1 MATSPLRFGV
11 FIAPH
16 HPVGEDLTLQYE
28 RDLQLCQVL
37 DQLGYDEVWVGEHH
51 SGGWETIGHP
61 EMFLAAAAQR
71 TGHIQLATG
80 VTSLPY
86 HHPYN
91 VAGRITF
98 LDHLSRGRAILG
110 TGPGALP
117 SDARAFGIDT
127 EVLRDRQDESI
138 GIIKQLLST
147 DDPLTY
153 KSDWFEMQQA
163 HLQVKPYRN
172 RTIEM
177 VAASS
182 ISPSGMKLAGKH
194 GLGVISVASYS
205 EEGLAALPTQWGFA
219 ETYAAEFGNDID
231 RSSWRVMMPW
241 HIAET
246 REQAIAEVK
255 QGLLH
260 WHNGY
265 NVTTL
270 ARAGASYVDPENAD
284 GFIEAMIA
292 RGGAIIGTP
301 DDAVAAIGKL
311 SELTGGFGT
320 LVGFMHD
327 WANHEATLRSYDM
340 FMRYVVPKVQQTIAP
355 IERAETLLQ
364 ADNTSLMEAAGRG
377 ILKAIREHNATHP
390 RT

>member
-1 MATSPLRFGV
+1 MRFGV

-91 VAGRITF
+91 VAGRIAF

-147 DDPLTY
+147 DDPITY

-172 RTIEM
+172 RTLEI

-219 ETYAAEFGNDID
+219 ETYAAEFGNAID

-255 QGLLH
+255 NGLLH

-265 NVTTL
+265 NVATL
-270 ARAGASYVDPENAD
+270 ARAGASHVDPENAD
-284 GFIEAMIA
+284 GFIEAMIS

-327 WANHEATLRSYDM
+327 WASHEATLRSYDL

-364 ADNTSLMEAAGRG
+364 ADNTALMEAAGRG